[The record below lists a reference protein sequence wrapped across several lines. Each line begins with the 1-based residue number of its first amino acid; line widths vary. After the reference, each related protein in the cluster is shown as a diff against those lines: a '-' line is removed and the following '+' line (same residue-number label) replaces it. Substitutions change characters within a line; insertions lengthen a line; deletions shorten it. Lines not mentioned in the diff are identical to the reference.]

1 MGGKRSGT
9 RQCLYVH
16 LAVVILLAAS
26 ACAPLTAAFCGPVS
40 QSRLPS
46 LQALINAGDFEE
58 ATMKSEELISVPSKT
73 ARQDEGLFALGL
85 IHAHADNPRKD
96 YRRSRD
102 HFARLVKEYPGSP
115 LAGESKIWIGVLDMI
130 EKTKQVD
137 IEIESK
143 KKVNV
148 K

>member
-9 RQCLYVH
+9 RQYLYIH
-16 LAVVILLAAS
+16 LAVLILLAAS
-26 ACAPLTAAFCGPVS
+26 ACAPLTAAFCGPGS
-40 QSRLPS
+40 ESRLPF
-46 LQALINAGDFEE
+46 LQALIDRGDFDE
-58 ATMKSEELISVPSKT
+58 ATKRSEELLSASTRTV
-73 ARQDEGLFALGL
+73 RGDEALFALGL
-85 IHAHADNPRKD
+85 IHAHAENPRKD

-102 HFARLVKEYPGSP
+102 HFARVVKDYPGSP

-137 IEIESK
+137 IEIEGK
-143 KKVNV
+143 KKVTG

>member
-1 MGGKRSGT
+1 MGGKRSGK

-16 LAVVILLAAS
+16 LAVVMLLAAS
-26 ACAPLTAAFCGPVS
+26 ACAPLKTAFCGPGNE
-40 QSRLPS
+40 SRLPS
-46 LQALINAGDFEE
+46 LQALVDRGDFEG
-58 ATMKSEELISVPSKT
+58 AMKRSEELLSSSPGNS
-73 ARQDEGLFALGL
+73 RGDEALFALGL
-85 IHAHADNPRKD
+85 IHAHAENPRKD

-102 HFARLVKEYPGSP
+102 HFARLIEEYPGSP

-143 KKVNV
+143 KKVIV